1 MISSMFTSIFSKE
14 DSHKP
19 VVDQEATI
27 VSESVDTSSH
37 SSFEEVYIH
46 NNKESDIIITS
57 AVLDA
62 DVLQEVTTTTTT
74 NMKQTNTDITIYRLA
89 SNSEDEKYDA
99 DDDNI
104 DMFNPLIDMED
115 ILLKLAEKHESL
127 DQELGKLTKTAKT
140 NTLKQHALNEILKT
154 VSGLRSQLYT
164 PEHAIISATLIIND
178 ALDRILTIFENNHF
192 KYLDLFRKRT
202 ENFSVNI
209 NNSGVLNNLRNIDKE
224 MLNRMVEKLIL
235 EGQNDYPAEPCL
247 FYTNPSNDRFFMQ
260 RDKKIVSILK
270 TLSEFVRDLLGL
282 IPDLV
287 LEEEEKVIITPQAII
302 NAQIDMIFEPIEM
315 PATKNSTPRRKSKRR
330 GGY

>member
-1 MISSMFTSIFSKE
+1 MFSSIFSKE
-14 DSHKP
+14 DSHKTA
-19 VVDQEATI
+19 VNQEATI
-27 VSESVDTSSH
+27 VSESVDTSTH

-46 NNKESDIIITS
+46 NNKESGIITS

-62 DVLQEVTTTTTT
+62 EILQEVTT
-74 NMKQTNTDITIYRLA
+74 NMKQTNTDDIIIYRLA

-104 DMFNPLIDMED
+104 DMFNPFINMED

-127 DQELGKLTKTAKT
+127 DQELGKLTRTTKT
-140 NTLKQHALNEILKT
+140 NTLKQQALNEILKT
-154 VSGLRSQLYT
+154 VSGLQSQRYT
-164 PEHAIISATLIIND
+164 SEHAIISATLIIND

-247 FYTNPSNDRFFMQ
+247 FFTNPSNDRFFMA

-270 TLSEFVRDLLGL
+270 TISEFVRDLLGL
-282 IPDLV
+282 VPDLV
-287 LEEEEKVIITPQAII
+287 FEKETDVEENVLITPQAII
-302 NAQIDMIFEPIEM
+302 NAQIDMIFEPIETSS
-315 PATKNSTPRRKSKRR
+315 ARRKSKRR